1 MSTAATMET
10 LKSALPAIFDTY
22 TYDMSNREGEAFTCY
37 GETMFPKHARGGVR
51 VVMWANAEPGRI
63 EVSSPIID
71 GALSSDDV
79 CSMDAASARELASM
93 LEAAAD
99 FAEKLTQ

>member
-1 MSTAATMET
+1 
-10 LKSALPAIFDTY
+10 
-22 TYDMSNREGEAFTCY
+22 
-37 GETMFPKHARGGVR
+37 
-51 VVMWANAEPGRI
+51 MWANAEPGRI